1 MTRSIEQIQADMSA
15 VIAFADSRPE
25 GETALSDDEVQKYEA
40 LETELETARKDDAI
54 RGRQRAYLTPLKSG
68 GKPIAAP
75 VVPDEY
81 EKAFDSY
88 LRTGQKN
95 HDLIESYAQSEGT
108 PSAGGYMVPDGF
120 RQKLVDVELALGGIA
135 SVAETLTTSTGAPL
149 EYPSIT
155 DESNTSEIVAE
166 NGAPASAGADLAFG
180 TVTLGAYKYVSSG
193 ASNIALKVPVELL
206 QDANFDVQSLVARKL
221 GRRIARLQAAHF
233 ALGTGSSQPLG
244 LAYAA
249 DGDGHV
255 ELADGNAITFAKL
268 MDLVFSLDVEYRSSG
283 RFVMSDTVWKEVASL
298 RDVSATEGRPLIQ
311 ASAASSTSA
320 RVEDMP
326 LLGYPVTIDNSMNSK
341 SGDNTD
347 NKTLIVFG
355 DIPEAY
361 VIRRVRD
368 VSVVVDPYNF
378 AINGQVGYLAW
389 ARADATVQNA
399 TARKI
404 LSGYDAT

>member
-135 SVAETLTTSTGAPL
+135 SVAETLVTDTGAPL

-155 DESNTSEIVAE
+155 DESNTSELVAE

-180 TVTLGAYKYVSSG
+180 TVALGAYKYVSSG
-193 ASNIALKVPVELL
+193 TSNIALKVPVELL

-255 ELADGNAITFAKL
+255 ELADGNAITYAKL
-268 MDLVFSLDVEYRSSG
+268 LALITALDAEYRTG
-283 RFVMSDTVWKEVASL
+283 ARWVMHDSVWLEIAALV
-298 RDVSATEGRPLIQ
+298 DGTGGRPLVQ
-311 ASAASSTSA
+311 SSSASTIADS
-320 RVEDMP
+320 VEHMN

-341 SGDNTD
+341 SGDNSD

-355 DIPEAY
+355 NIPEAY

-368 VSVVVDPYNF
+368 VTVVVDPYNF